1 MITHRYVCIHG
12 HFYQP
17 VRENPW
23 TGETELQPDA
33 YPFHDWNERISS
45 ECYGAN
51 AWSQIRDGKGIAADI
66 VNNYTRISY
75 NFGPT
80 LLVWLE
86 AHAPH
91 VYQAVIAADAAS
103 AKRYSGHGSAFAQC
117 YNHIIMPLAD
127 RRDKITQIVWGQR
140 DFEHRFGRAPQ
151 GMWLP
156 ETAVD
161 LESLDLLAE
170 RGVHFTVLAPHQIT
184 ATRALGTGVW
194 TDVSEETIDSRHPYL
209 IRLSS
214 GRSITVF
221 VYNGPVARAVAFEK
235 LLDSGD
241 DFAQR
246 LLGAFSSTHADAPEL
261 SHIATDGESYGH
273 HHKFG
278 DMALAYALHLLER
291 HSGVRLT
298 NYSEYLSKH
307 PAQHEARL
315 KECSSWSCA
324 HGVERWRSDC
334 GCKTRTE
341 PGWNQKWRAPLREAL
356 DWLRDEI
363 APVYERKM
371 SQLVHDPW
379 AARDAGID
387 LLLSSGKEIE
397 RSFFDRHAAKRLT
410 PAGKKTVIELLR
422 MQRHLMLM
430 FSSCGWF
437 FDDISGLESK
447 MILQQAARVIDLAR
461 AHLKIDPEP
470 HFLKILAAA
479 RSNRPEMG
487 SGADVYRRQ
496 SEPYRKTTAP
506 TTDSR

>member
-1 MITHRYVCIHG
+1 MLTHRYVCIHG

-23 TGETELQPDA
+23 SGGTELQPDA
-33 YPFHDWNERISS
+33 YPFHDWNERISA

-51 AWSQIRDGKGIAADI
+51 AWSQIRDGKGATAEII
-66 VNNYTRISY
+66 NNYSRISY

-80 LLVWLE
+80 LLAWLE
-86 AHAPH
+86 EHSPL
-91 VYQAVIAADAAS
+91 VYHAVIASDVVS

-117 YNHIIMPLAD
+117 YNHIIMPLAN
-127 RRDKITQIVWGQR
+127 RRDKITQIAWAKR
-140 DFEHRFGRAPQ
+140 DFAHRFMREPK

-161 LESLDLLAE
+161 LDSLDLLAE
-170 RGVHFTVLAPHQIT
+170 HGIQFTVLAPHQIK
-184 ATRALGTGVW
+184 ATRTLDTGAW
-194 TDVSEETIDSRHPYL
+194 TDVTEETVDSRHPYVV
-209 IRLSS
+209 RLPS

-246 LLGAFSSTHADAPEL
+246 LLGLFSQTHTGIPEL

-307 PAQHEARL
+307 PAQFEARI
-315 KECSSWSCA
+315 KENSSWSCA

-334 GCKTRTE
+334 GCQTRSE
-341 PGWNQKWRAPLREAL
+341 PGWNQKWRAPLREGL
-356 DWLRDEI
+356 DWLRDQMT
-363 APVYERKM
+363 PVYEHKM
-371 SQLVHDPW
+371 SQLVRDPW
-379 AARDAGID
+379 AVRDEGIE
-387 LLLSSGKEIE
+387 LMLSTDKETE
-397 RSFFDRHAAKRLT
+397 RAFFDRHATKKLT
-410 PAGKKTVIELLR
+410 PAAKKTARELLH

-430 FSSCGWF
+430 YSSCGWF
-437 FDDISGLESK
+437 FDDISGLEAT
-447 MILQQAARVIDLAR
+447 MILQHAARAVDLAR
-461 AHLKIDPEP
+461 ASLTIDPEP
-470 HFLKILAAA
+470 HFLEILQAAQ
-479 RSNRPEMG
+479 SNRPEMG
-487 SGADVYRRQ
+487 TGADVYRRH
-496 SEPYRKTTAP
+496 SDPYRSAT
-506 TTDSR
+506 